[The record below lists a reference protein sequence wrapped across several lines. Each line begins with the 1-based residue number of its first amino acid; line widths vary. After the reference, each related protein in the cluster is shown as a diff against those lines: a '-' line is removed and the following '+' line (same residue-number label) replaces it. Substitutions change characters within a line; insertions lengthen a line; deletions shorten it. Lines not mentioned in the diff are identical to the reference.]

1 MEVGGWKATT
11 GDEANSW
18 RQAQEPGWAPAKKW
32 KIQNDTIPN
41 LPQATNLIEVQII
54 FVLTC
59 SGSEDPE
66 PRSPEVAE
74 PPLPGEDEERE
85 LP

>member
-1 MEVGGWKATT
+1 MKIKIWHKSKQLKFDT
-11 GDEANSW
+11 S
-18 RQAQEPGWAPAKKW
+18 APIK
-32 KIQNDTIPN
+32 TM
-41 LPQATNLIEVQII
+41 
-54 FVLTC
+54 LTW

-85 LP
+85 EP